1 MISIYVLVHEKRRK
15 PYVSAGALDSKT
27 IYSCCTAIKLN
38 YVSYKW
44 NIDGSFLIFYSILP
58 SKDEKKSLERL
69 GLG

>member
-38 YVSYKW
+38 YVSYK
-44 NIDGSFLIFYSILP
+44 
-58 SKDEKKSLERL
+58 
-69 GLG
+69 